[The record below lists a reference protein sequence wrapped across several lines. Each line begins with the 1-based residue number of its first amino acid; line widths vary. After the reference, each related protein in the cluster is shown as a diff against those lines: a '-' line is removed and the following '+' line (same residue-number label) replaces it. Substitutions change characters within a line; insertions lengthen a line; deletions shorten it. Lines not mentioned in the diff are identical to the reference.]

1 MKSLHSVRAFY
12 RGIRNRFRD
21 PISDWHI
28 KPMSR
33 YSRKICHLQW
43 AVERTHVLD
52 GDVVECGVGAGHS
65 LMALALMTSH
75 DRRNLIGVDTY
86 AGFPSPSARDSPNFT
101 VEKWEIYS
109 RFDTSFVRKQA
120 FRAGLSLSQIDSI
133 ILKPGNVSEVLSSSS
148 AEISLLHLD
157 LDLYQSYRDALHL
170 TWDRLQSGAVVLFD
184 EYDSPSDI
192 KKWPGAKVAIDE
204 FARDKSIEIE
214 RHWSGFC
221 HLEKP

>member
-1 MKSLHSVRAFY
+1 MKSMRHAKALY
-12 RGIRNRFRD
+12 KGIRNRSRD

-33 YSRKICHLQW
+33 ELRKNCHLQW
-43 AVERTHVLD
+43 AVEKTRVLV
-52 GDVVECGVGAGHS
+52 GDVVECGVGSGFS

-75 DRRNLIGVDTY
+75 DRRNLIGIDTF
-86 AGFPSPSARDSPNFT
+86 AGFPMPSERDSPNFT
-101 VEKWEIYS
+101 PEKWGIFK
-109 RFDTSFVRKQA
+109 RFDTSFVRAQA
-120 FRAGLSLSQIDSI
+120 FRAGLTQSQIDRI

-148 AEISLLHLD
+148 DQISLLHLD
-157 LDLYQSYRDALHL
+157 LDLYQSYLDALRL
-170 TWDRLQSGAVVLFD
+170 SWDRLQPGAVVLFD

-204 FARDKSIEIE
+204 FAREMSVEIE

-221 HLEKP
+221 HYEKP